1 MQAKLEGDFTLE
13 AFESDEDF
21 AKHLAR
27 NGYEDLSRLLE
38 MSDEFSLLGKRD
50 VRHIKRLVEQ
60 LRKGCGKLDK
70 IIGRAARLKRLNQ
83 NKNCDTGLCNS
94 SQRLENY
101 LKINTPK

>member
-21 AKHLAR
+21 AKHLER

-38 MSDEFSLLGKRD
+38 MSDEFSLGKRD

-70 IIGRAARLKRLNQ
+70 IIRTGSAAEKTQAEQELRYWAVQQWPTLR
-83 NKNCDTGLCNS
+83 
-94 SQRLENY
+94 
-101 LKINTPK
+101 KIIKE